1 MRAIRTAILAATAL
15 AMGTASAAA
24 QTLVVGGKNFTE
36 QQIMA
41 EMTTQLLT
49 AKGFKIDKRAGLG
62 TAPLRQ
68 ALEAGQVD
76 LYYRGVYRDLADH
89 LHKVTDKLDSAATYA
104 R

>member
-1 MRAIRTAILAATAL
+1 MRAITAILAAAAL
-15 AMGTASAAA
+15 AAGIATASA

-36 QQIMA
+36 QQLMA

-68 ALEAGQVD
+68 AQEAGQID
-76 LYYRGVYRDLADH
+76 LYWEYTGTSLITFN
-89 LHKVTDKLDSAATYA
+89 KVADKLDAAAT
-104 R
+104 